1 MTARNWT
8 RVIGT
13 TVTGDAWN
21 NPFQDQKDFNY
32 TKPCIV
38 SISGMIGAGK
48 DTMVKH
54 LIDNYGFI
62 KGSFSSAL
70 KDAVAAIFK
79 WDRALLEGDTV
90 EGREWR
96 ERVDPWWDRELEGIA
111 EQPVT
116 PRWVLQYFGT
126 PVMRDKFHQDIWVL
140 AVKKW
145 LINNQNKRIVF
156 SDTRF
161 LNEFQMIHEL
171 GAITLGIYR
180 ETPKWLTAFYREMDE
195 RIYQKTGLLFTQ
207 IDTANRDNRVLLAET
222 ANHLNTHLT
231 MYGIGP
237 NYNSPNLHS
246 SDVEHLIWPHYKG
259 MIDNTGS
266 LKESFSHLEEILK
279 RNGVL

>member
-1 MTARNWT
+1 M
-8 RVIGT
+8 
-13 TVTGDAWN
+13 
-21 NPFQDQKDFNY
+21 
-32 TKPCIV
+32 KPCIV

-54 LIDNYGFI
+54 LTDNYGFI

-79 WDRALLEGDTV
+79 WDRALLEGDTK
-90 EGREWR
+90 ESREWR
-96 ERVDPWWDRELEGIA
+96 EQVDTWWDRELDGIA
-111 EQPVT
+111 DQPVT

-126 PVMRDKFHQDIWVL
+126 PVMRGTFHPDIWVL

-145 LINNQNKRIVF
+145 LIDNSDRRIVF

-171 GAITLGIYR
+171 GAITLGVYR
-180 ETPKWLTAFYREMDE
+180 DTPKWLGSFYKEMDE
-195 RIYQKTGLLFTQ
+195 CVYQRTGRLFTQ
-207 IDTANRDNRVLLAET
+207 MDTINRDNRVLLAGT

-237 NYNSPNLHS
+237 SYENPNLHP
-246 SDVEHLIWPHYKG
+246 SDVEHLIWPHYRG
-259 MIDNTGS
+259 TIDNRGS
-266 LKESFSHLEEILK
+266 VKASFSQLDEILK
-279 RNGVL
+279 SNGVL

>member
-1 MTARNWT
+1 MTVRNGV
-8 RVIGT
+8 RVTGT
-13 TVTGDAWN
+13 TWPDLRLPAY
-21 NPFQDQKDFNY
+21 DR
-32 TKPCIV
+32 PCVV

-48 DTMVKH
+48 DTMVKR
-54 LIDNYGFI
+54 LTDNYGFI

-90 EGREWR
+90 ESREWR
-96 ERVDPWWDRELEGIA
+96 ERVDPWWDKELDGIA
-111 EQPVT
+111 DQPVT

-126 PVMRDKFHQDIWVL
+126 PIMRDKFHQDIWVL

-180 ETPKWLTAFYREMDE
+180 DTPKWLGPFYKEMDE

-207 IDTANRDNRVLLAET
+207 VDTKDRDNRVLLAET

-231 MYGIGP
+231 MYGIGS
-237 NYNSPNLHS
+237 NYDSPNLHS
-246 SDVEHLIWPHYKG
+246 SDVDHLIWPHYKG
-259 MIDNTGS
+259 MIDNRGS
-266 LKESFSHLEEILK
+266 LKASFIQLEELLQ